1 MDWSS
6 EKISL
11 EKLIGMRDK
20 LIKLIV
26 EKKLERLSGLLGG
39 EDFVRKHTEAIKE
52 IIKIRQ
58 DKGDKG
64 DKDKNNWIDFYFYS
78 DENVFENIGMNLEE
92 GKYEGTYCKVDIR
105 LNFLNDLLER
115 ADAQEIIDLL
125 AV

>member
-6 EKISL
+6 EKTSL

-20 LIKLIV
+20 LINLIV

-52 IIKIRQ
+52 IMKIRQ
-58 DKGDKG
+58 E
-64 DKDKNNWIDFYFYS
+64 KDKNNWIDFYFYS
-78 DENVFENIGMNLEE
+78 DENGFENIGMNLKE
-92 GKYEGTYCKVDIR
+92 GIYEGTYCNVEIR

-115 ADAQEIIDLL
+115 GDAQEIIDLL
-125 AV
+125 VEV

>member
-11 EKLIGMRDK
+11 EKLIEMRDK

-52 IIKIRQ
+52 IMKIRQ
-58 DKGDKG
+58 

-78 DENVFENIGMNLEE
+78 DNDGFENIGMNLEE
-92 GKYEGTYCKVDIR
+92 GIYEGTYCKVDIR
-105 LNFLNDLLER
+105 LNFLDALLER

-125 AV
+125 GEVKID